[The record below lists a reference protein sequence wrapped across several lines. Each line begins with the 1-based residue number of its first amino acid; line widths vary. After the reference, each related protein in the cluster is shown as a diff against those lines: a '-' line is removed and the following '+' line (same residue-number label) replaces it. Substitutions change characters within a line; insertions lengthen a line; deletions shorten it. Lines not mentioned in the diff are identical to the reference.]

1 VKCGHRALRRLRQR
15 DRELRALPRNRGPGD
30 GRENAEPSSY
40 QFLYLHQCL
49 PARHA
54 SAMQGGHH
62 RTVTI
67 LSRCRRRRAQEAR
80 LELLAMGIRAA
91 LQRDKGVSLAY
102 TSIRQALGQLE
113 ARKAV
118 EQDGDGGWRV
128 ALEAAS

>member
-1 VKCGHRALRRLRQR
+1 M
-15 DRELRALPRNRGPGD
+15 RGVGW
-30 GRENAEPSSY
+30 R
-40 QFLYLHQCL
+40 
-49 PARHA
+49 
-54 SAMQGGHH
+54 
-62 RTVTI
+62 VT
-67 LSRCRRRRAQEAR
+67 
-80 LELLAMGIRAA
+80 LLAMGIRAA